1 MGYFDKI
8 KEVLGHLPA
17 AEVADAVVRDVNEGK
32 VGILAAP
39 TGSGKSLVVSARL
52 ADSSPDR
59 VVVLMPRRLLVTDA
73 AKNIAEITG
82 TKVGDVVGY
91 ALGSRPGE
99 ESNFSDNTK
108 LLFVTYGYA
117 LKSGIINKAK
127 TLVLDE
133 VHEKGEDVSLARAI
147 LHKRRR
153 MEPTLK
159 IMEMSATI
167 NAEQQS
173 RYWSDVAPAAIHQVD
188 KTNLQI
194 DSRQIPMNE
203 PGTIERAAIDLLQ
216 NEGRKGVAIF
226 LPSVKSILATVG
238 QLRRLC
244 QEQKINDVDIVPI
257 FGDLSAAERA
267 RAVIPPSEGR
277 RKILVG
283 TNVIESGVNLRW
295 VDAGI
300 SSGTGKIPYVR
311 QDTGAEALVLEEL
324 PQWRLIQQRGRINR
338 DPKHSGFD
346 KGIFILAS
354 SNDMDRRPPDSTPEL
369 ERVSPVG
376 LVFNAASL
384 GLNPLQLKFDAK
396 LTKQQLLEARD
407 DLVRLGLI
415 GQGWALSKDGKFASR
430 LPVSPECG
438 AMLCEARRIDN
449 EYKSRGQNSSV
460 LYDAITLVAVM
471 EAKGLRAD
479 YKRSHEQDTTSD
491 VLDGYEAMLKLGAH
505 AKKSDCSALN
515 VSWKRYHDTLQ
526 LMEELQQRLGV
537 EAGLE
542 SSHDDLRRVML
553 SGSVN
558 RMFVDKSFTI
568 RDLIRGHGGY
578 SMGKGSAAERGVPNI
593 VTGKLREIATD
604 DEPITIL
611 DAASRIPPEVFLHW
625 AASRKDTVL
634 SNMHIQGHKPRTHGK
649 HKRQKEEW
657 VRVEANYF
665 GHYPI
670 TLNIPP
676 QSVQALKPTLRALQE
691 RSDGEE
697 RFDDKPAGR
706 GNAEVTQH
714 QQLRARG
721 R

>member
-1 MGYFDKI
+1 MGNFDKI
-8 KEVLGHLPA
+8 QEVLGHLPA
-17 AEVADAVVRDVNEGK
+17 AEVADAVVQDVKGHK
-32 VGILAAP
+32 IGILAAP

-52 ADSSPDR
+52 ADNSSDR

-82 TKVGDVVGY
+82 TKVGDAVGY

-99 ESNFSDNTK
+99 ESNFSDKTK

-117 LKSGIINKAK
+117 LKSGIINKAH
-127 TLVLDE
+127 TFVLDE
-133 VHEKGEDVSLARAI
+133 VHEKGEDISLARAI

-153 MEPTLK
+153 MEPTLQ

-167 NAEQQS
+167 NAKQQS

-188 KTNLQI
+188 KTNLEV
-194 DSRQIPMNE
+194 DSRQIPMEE
-203 PGTIERAAIDLLQ
+203 PGTLEKTAIDLLN

-226 LPSVKSILATVG
+226 LPSVKSIVASVG
-238 QLRRLC
+238 ELRRQC
-244 QEQKINDVDIVPI
+244 QRLNMKDVEIEPI

-267 RAVIPPSEGR
+267 RAVTPPAEGH

-324 PQWRLIQQRGRINR
+324 PQWRIIQQRGRINR

-346 KGIFILAS
+346 KGIFILGS
-354 SNDMDRRPPDSTPEL
+354 KKGMDKRPPDSTPEL

-376 LVFNAASL
+376 LVFKAASL
-384 GLNPLQLKFDAK
+384 GLNPSQLKFDAK
-396 LTKQQLLEARD
+396 ITKQQLLEARD

-415 GQGWALSKDGKFASR
+415 EHGWALSKDGQFASR

-438 AMLCEARRIDN
+438 AMLAEAQRIDN
-449 EYKSRGQNSSV
+449 EYKSRGKNSSV

-479 YKRSHEQDTTSD
+479 YKKSHGLDDTSD
-491 VLDGYEAMLKLGAH
+491 LLDGYEAILQLGAH

-515 VSWKRYHDTLQ
+515 VSWKRYHDALQ
-526 LMEELQQRLGV
+526 LMEELQHRLGV
-537 EAGLE
+537 EAGLQT
-542 SSHDDLRRVML
+542 SHNDLRRTML

-558 RMFVDKSFTI
+558 RMFLDKGWSFQ
-568 RDLIRGHGGY
+568 DVIRGHSGY
-578 SMGKGSAAERGVPNI
+578 TTGRGSVAEKGAPRI

-611 DAASRIPPEVFLHW
+611 DAASRISSEVFLHW

-634 SNMHIQGHKPRTHGK
+634 SDMHFQGHKPRTHGK

-670 TLNIPP
+670 TLDIPP

-697 RFDDKPAGR
+697 RFGDKPAGR

-714 QQLRARG
+714 QPHRARG